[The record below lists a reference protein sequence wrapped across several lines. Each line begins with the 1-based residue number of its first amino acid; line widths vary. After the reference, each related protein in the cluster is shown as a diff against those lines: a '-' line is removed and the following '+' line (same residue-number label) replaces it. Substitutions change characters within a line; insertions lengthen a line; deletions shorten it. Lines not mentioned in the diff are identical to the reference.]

1 MNKKTTKKMNI
12 LLLFILSICITV
24 LSGCWDI
31 NEPQRMYYI
40 YGVGV
45 DYKDNQFVA
54 YVQIIDF
61 ANVAK
66 SEQPNTAVVQ
76 ADVGVAKGDTL
87 DEAFFDLYH
96 SIDER
101 VYWGHLM
108 YVIFSEEVL
117 KNEDFNV
124 AIDIISRYRETRYQ
138 TWVYFTDDSVKEV
151 LLATPIINKSLT
163 LSKLA
168 DPKNSYSQESFVEP
182 INLRKLIIQL
192 NEPSHEVAVP
202 LMVLKEN
209 WETEQTEKEK
219 IITLSGVGVIT
230 PKEFKGFIR
239 GDKVRGLQWMSEKT
253 KRGEVV
259 VKLDSKEDKLITVIL
274 EKVKVKVKPVI
285 ENDEV
290 KFDISIKM
298 LAAVSGLKGTAKTE
312 EIRKEVQKEVKKQIV
327 DTYKEALKND
337 ADIYRLSEHVYRR
350 NFKVWKE
357 LQKEGKV
364 ELTEESIRDIK
375 VDIKDVLTGRKFL
388 KETIEK

>member
-1 MNKKTTKKMNI
+1 MNKKKNI
-12 LLLFILSICITV
+12 LLLFILLICITV
-24 LSGCWDI
+24 LSGCWDV
-31 NEPQRMYYI
+31 NEPQRMFYVH
-40 YGVGV
+40 GVGV
-45 DYKDNQFVA
+45 DYKDNQFVI
-54 YVQIIDF
+54 YLQIINF

-66 SEQPNTAVVQ
+66 SEQPNTAAVQ
-76 ADVGVAKGDTL
+76 AEVGVAKGDTL
-87 DEAFFDLYH
+87 QEAFNNLYL

-108 YVIFSEEVL
+108 YLIFSEELL
-117 KNEDFNV
+117 KNEDVNA
-124 AIDIISRYRETRYQ
+124 AIDTFSRYRETRYQ
-138 TWVYFTDDSVKEV
+138 TWIYFTDDSVKEV

-202 LMVLKEN
+202 LIVLKEN
-209 WETEQTEKEK
+209 WETQQSGK
-219 IITLSGVGVIT
+219 IKISTLSGVGVIS

-239 GDKVRGLQWMSEKT
+239 GDKAKGLQWMSEKT
-253 KRGEVV
+253 KRGEIT
-259 VKLDSKEDKLITVIL
+259 VKLDSKEDKFLTVIL

-290 KFDISIKM
+290 KFDISIKV
-298 LAAVSGLKGTAKTE
+298 LASLSGLNVTAKTG
-312 EIRKEVQKEVKKQIV
+312 EIQKAVQKEVKKQIE

-337 ADIYRLSEHVYRR
+337 ADIFRLSEHVYRR

>member
-1 MNKKTTKKMNI
+1 MNKKKNI
-12 LLLFILSICITV
+12 LLLFILLICITV
-24 LSGCWDI
+24 LSGCWDV
-31 NEPQRMYYI
+31 NEPQRMYYVH
-40 YGVGV
+40 GVGV
-45 DYKDNQFVA
+45 DYKDNQFVI
-54 YVQIIDF
+54 YLQIINF

-66 SEQPNTAVVQ
+66 SEQPNTAAVQ
-76 ADVGVAKGDTL
+76 AEVGVAKGDTL
-87 DEAFFDLYH
+87 QEAFNNLYR

-108 YVIFSEEVL
+108 YLIFSEELL
-117 KNEDFNV
+117 KNEDVNA
-124 AIDIISRYRETRYQ
+124 AIDTFSRYRETRYQ
-138 TWVYFTDDSVKEV
+138 TWIYFTDDSVKEV

-202 LMVLKEN
+202 LIVLKEN
-209 WETEQTEKEK
+209 WETQQSGK
-219 IITLSGVGVIT
+219 IKISTLSGVGVIS

-239 GDKVRGLQWMSEKT
+239 GDKAKGLQWMSEKT
-253 KRGEVV
+253 KRGEIT
-259 VKLDSKEDKLITVIL
+259 VKLDSKEDKFLTVIL

-290 KFDISIKM
+290 KFDISIKV
-298 LAAVSGLKGTAKTE
+298 LASLSGLNVTAKTG
-312 EIRKEVQKEVKKQIV
+312 EIQKAVQKEVKKQIE

-337 ADIYRLSEHVYRR
+337 ADIFRLSEHVYRR

>member
-1 MNKKTTKKMNI
+1 MVI
-12 LLLFILSICITV
+12 LIILVTL
-24 LSGCWDI
+24 LSGCWDV

-40 YGVGV
+40 HGVGV

-54 YVQIIDF
+54 YFQIIDF

-76 ADVGVAKGDTL
+76 AEVGVAKGDTL
-87 DEAFFDLYH
+87 EEAFFDLYH

-124 AIDIISRYRETRYQ
+124 AIDIFSRYRETRYQ

-209 WETEQTEKEK
+209 WETEQTEEEK
-219 IITLSGVGVIT
+219 ITTLSGVGVIT

-259 VKLDSKEDKLITVIL
+259 VKLDSKEDKLLTVIL

-298 LAAVSGLKGTAKTE
+298 LATVSGLKGTAKTE

-375 VDIKDVLTGRKFL
+375 VDIKDVLTGRKIL